1 MRGRGGQG
9 HRPTVPS
16 CCAALSS
23 QSSRSLCRLSPL
35 ARPPSFWSSIITR
48 FPPCEQSLAAAS
60 AVGGARV
67 VLGRPR
73 PRPCRCYPL
82 VCSVPAIVIPRPR
95 HPLPGPHRCRPR
107 VPAPVSSWFPSLLSL
122 PCPGPGCPVILCR
135 PPTPLVRR
143 QQF

>member
-48 FPPCEQSLAAAS
+48 FPPCEQSLAAAGCSGSPGSSSSSS
-60 AVGGARV
+60 A
-67 VLGRPR
+67 
-73 PRPCRCYPL
+73 
-82 VCSVPAIVIPRPR
+82 
-95 HPLPGPHRCRPR
+95 
-107 VPAPVSSWFPSLLSL
+107 SLLS
-122 PCPGPGCPVILCR
+122 PCLFCPCHRHPSSSPPSSWSSSLSSPRTCPCFIVVPVPVVVALSWSWLSCHPLSSSYPPGSSSAV
-135 PPTPLVRR
+135 LVST
-143 QQF
+143 